1 MREAAIRLIDRD
13 DGIAVVAIDQPNRRA
28 NVLTLDLWKELDAAI
43 DSIPENSRGLLLTST
58 KPGSFIAGADLRLLG
73 RATFNDPGIRE
84 VISFGLR
91 VIEKLEALP
100 FPTCAVLDGSAI
112 GGGLEVALACDVRVA
127 SSGATMGLPEVALGL
142 IPGWGGTQ
150 RLPRIIGWSAAIA
163 LLQSGTIITAERA
176 LEIGLLSGVFDADL
190 LSDGAIRTLPFD
202 RGLASRAKKQR
213 PIPTSEI
220 GVFHPTN
227 ALSEVAFAG
236 ATLPLHE
243 AIRLETEAF
252 FRLVGSEESK
262 QKIGDFF
269 AKPR

>member
-1 MREAAIRLIDRD
+1 MREAAIRVTVRD

-28 NVLTLDLWKELDAAI
+28 NVLTLDLWQELDAAL
-43 DSIPENSRGLLLTST
+43 DSIPVKSRGLLLTST
-58 KPGSFIAGADLRLLG
+58 KRGSFIAGADLRLLE
-73 RATFNDPGIRE
+73 RATVNDPGVRE
-84 VISFGLR
+84 VISFGLH
-91 VIEKLEALP
+91 VLEKLEALP
-100 FPTCAVLDGSAI
+100 YPTCAILDGTAI

-176 LEIGLLSGVFDADL
+176 LEIGLLSGLFDADL
-190 LSDGAIRTLPFD
+190 LPDGAIRALPLD
-202 RGLASRAKKQR
+202 GGLASREKKQR

-269 AKPR
+269 TKLR